1 MKNIKD
7 VGTYTLIL
15 LLVYFINLYVP
26 FHNIYRIRIAKRQMK
41 IASVVEH
48 IHKN

>member
-1 MKNIKD
+1 MEKESNMDIH
-7 VGTYTLIL
+7 TFL

-26 FHNIYRIRIAKRQMK
+26 FHNIYQKRESQRQME